1 MTPLVTVGLGQMF
14 AHALGVSG
22 YRGVI
27 VALTAT
33 HAVLREE
40 DREVYLS
47 HAHLPG
53 EVFEQDLPPE

>member
-1 MTPLVTVGLGQMF
+1 MF

-33 HAVLREE
+33 HAVLQKE

-47 HAHLPG
+47 NTHLLG